1 MFGDD
6 DLRAEEGTM
15 TAVRESFIRHAITFP
30 GFVGDRDLFF
40 HATRDAMREVDR
52 LRAEVER
59 LTPPA
64 HERHVRFSTELAE
77 QMSDWSEP
85 VRLKV
90 EDGPDGFLVLTA
102 KFVNALPT
110 APEVK

>member
-6 DLRAEEGTM
+6 DLRAEEGAM

-59 LTPPA
+59 LTKEKARACQMAFEEGAIWGYTGPTGA
-64 HERHVRFSTELAE
+64 AIQAEAELRY
-77 QMSDWSEP
+77 P
-85 VRLKV
+85 
-90 EDGPDGFLVLTA
+90 
-102 KFVNALPT
+102 LPT
-110 APEVK
+110 PEAK